1 MEFLGVGLGVGE
13 VARLFAGVGAD
24 RRALIAVGDSGRGR
38 RRELFTRV
46 KSPSG
51 KINAL
56 RGRGGEV
63 EREGER
69 GRGSACE

>member
-1 MEFLGVGLGVGE
+1 M
-13 VARLFAGVGAD
+13 ARLFAGVGAD

-56 RGRGGEV
+56 RGRGKGRWRGMGKGGEGPRANSGLSLLRV
-63 EREGER
+63 
-69 GRGSACE
+69 